1 MVTFYSHKLRN
12 ISSTAK
18 YDKGETNFPFIYNSM
33 HAIQKKITRKGYLI
47 QKTRK
52 HRFDCLG
59 TNHYIFENL
68 YLIYLIARKKLQF
81 SDFFINQ
88 TFMSTISYHIKFSI
102 LTFFAVANCWW
113 IMKFRFCIVTQNYTT
128 LV

>member
-68 YLIYLIARKKLQF
+68 YLIYLIARKKLLFSF

-102 LTFFAVANCWW
+102 LTFFAVANC
-113 IMKFRFCIVTQNYTT
+113 
-128 LV
+128 

>member
-59 TNHYIFENL
+59 TNHYL
-68 YLIYLIARKKLQF
+68 K
-81 SDFFINQ
+81 
-88 TFMSTISYHIKFSI
+88 T
-102 LTFFAVANCWW
+102 
-113 IMKFRFCIVTQNYTT
+113 YT
-128 LV
+128 